1 MKRRTFIISI
11 GAALVAFGGGRLSA
25 AGAGKGGGGAAGQSP
40 QRDPQSS
47 RGQPEHMR
55 RMEKE
60 RDRERYRDQDAAKDS
75 KKMKTIGT
83 DQQ

>member
-25 AGAGKGGGGAAGQSP
+25 AGAGKGGGQSP